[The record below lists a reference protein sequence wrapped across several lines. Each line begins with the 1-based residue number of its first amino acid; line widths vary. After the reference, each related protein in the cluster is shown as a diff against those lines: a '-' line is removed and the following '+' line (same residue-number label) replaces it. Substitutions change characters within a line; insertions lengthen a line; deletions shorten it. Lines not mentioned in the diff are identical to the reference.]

1 MKIKDDV
8 LIALLAGILV
18 ISKEILAFLP
28 NVEIVSFLL
37 IIYTCCLNFKRA
49 ILIAL
54 VFSLLEIL
62 LYGLGM
68 WTIMYMVLWP
78 LLCFLTHL
86 LSPYLTTE
94 LRLAIFSGTFGLSFG
109 LLYETP
115 YFLVDF
121 NLGLGV
127 WLQGL
132 PFDFIHGIGNYL
144 IMLILYEPIYTSFES
159 LVLRFEKI

>member
-68 WTIMYMVLWP
+68 WTIMWHNGHAVHQP
-78 LLCFLTHL
+78 
-86 LSPYLTTE
+86 PPPD
-94 LRLAIFSGTFGLSFG
+94 A
-109 LLYETP
+109 P
-115 YFLVDF
+115 DF
-121 NLGLGV
+121 
-127 WLQGL
+127 
-132 PFDFIHGIGNYL
+132 H
-144 IMLILYEPIYTSFES
+144 
-159 LVLRFEKI
+159 LVL